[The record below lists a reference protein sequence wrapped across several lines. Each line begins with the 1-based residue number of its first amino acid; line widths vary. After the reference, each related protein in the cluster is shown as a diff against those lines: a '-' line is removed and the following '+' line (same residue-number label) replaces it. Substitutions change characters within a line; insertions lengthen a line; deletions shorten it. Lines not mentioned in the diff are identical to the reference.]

1 MELDKHFRDNFLPF
15 EEKFMQSLK
24 KIEPENIANYFEMVV
39 KGSPALE
46 FTLVN
51 EDNKILS
58 QRYLNVEIG

>member
-1 MELDKHFRDNFLPF
+1 
-15 EEKFMQSLK
+15 MQSLK

-58 QRYLNVEIG
+58 HRYLNVEIG